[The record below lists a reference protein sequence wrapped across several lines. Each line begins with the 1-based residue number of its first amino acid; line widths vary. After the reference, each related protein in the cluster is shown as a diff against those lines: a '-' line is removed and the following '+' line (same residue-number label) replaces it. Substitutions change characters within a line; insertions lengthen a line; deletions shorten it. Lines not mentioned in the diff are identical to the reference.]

1 MKSNLLIFI
10 LLILF
15 GLNNSP
21 VSAQNNSLLQS
32 GPMLG
37 YSEMQES
44 LIWVQT
50 VKEAAV
56 YALYH
61 EKDSKSRDFR
71 TNTVLTC
78 KEDAFTAH
86 LIADSVEPG
95 KRYEY
100 QLIINGQA
108 VSLSYSTEFQTQSI
122 WKWRG
127 NPPAFRFLTGSC
139 AYINQTEHDR
149 PGRPYGGEY
158 QIFTNMATQSADFTV
173 WLGDNFYYREPD
185 WNSWTGIVNRN
196 TYMRSTTE
204 MQALFASSHNYFIWD
219 DHDYGPNDSDKGF
232 YNKEK
237 TLEAYKLFFPN
248 PTFGTE
254 EMKGV
259 ISSFQ
264 WADADFFLLDNR
276 WYRDPNNLKA
286 KDKTILGEKQLKWLF
301 DNLVSSQATFK
312 FVAMG
317 GQFLSTAGL
326 YETYY
331 GNGFEN
337 ERQAIIDFI
346 YEHNIK
352 NVIFLTGDVHFT
364 EISVLKA
371 DGKPT
376 IWDLTFS
383 PFTSGPNTK
392 GDAFN
397 NTLRVPGTLV
407 MERNYGLIDVNG
419 VNKERKI
426 DIKCFNADNVERWK
440 FTITQ
445 E

>member
-1 MKSNLLIFI
+1 MKRNSLIIILVSFFIFI
-10 LLILF
+10 NL
-15 GLNNSP
+15 P
-21 VSAQNNSLLQS
+21 VTAQKNKLLQS

-37 YSEMQES
+37 YSEMLES

-50 VKEAAV
+50 TQEASV
-56 YALYH
+56 YVSYY
-61 EKDSKSRDFR
+61 EKDRKSKAYR
-71 TNTVLTC
+71 TNTVITN
-78 KEDAFTAH
+78 KEEAFTAN

-95 KRYEY
+95 KRYIY
-100 QLIINGQA
+100 QVIINGQA
-108 VSLSYSTEFQTQSI
+108 VILPYKTEFQTQSI

-149 PGRPYGGEY
+149 PGKPYGGEY
-158 QIFTNMATQSADFTV
+158 QIFTNMTSQEADFTV

-185 WNSWTGIVNRN
+185 WNSWTGIINRN
-196 TYMRSTTE
+196 THTRSNPE
-204 MQALFASSHNYFIWD
+204 MQALFASTHNYFIWD

-237 TLEAYKLFFPN
+237 TLEAFKLFYPN
-248 PTFGTE
+248 PSYGTE

-259 ISSFQ
+259 ITSFQ

-276 WYRDPNNLKA
+276 WYRDPNNLKT
-286 KDKTILGEKQLKWLF
+286 KEKSILGKKQLEWLF
-301 DNLVSSQATFK
+301 DNLVYSQATFK

-326 YETYY
+326 FETYY

-397 NTLRVPGTLV
+397 NTLRVPGTVV
-407 MERNYGLIDVNG
+407 MERNYGMIDVSG

-426 DIKCFNADNVERWK
+426 DIKCFNADNIEKWK
-440 FTITQ
+440 YTIVQ

>member
-1 MKSNLLIFI
+1 MKSKLLIY
-10 LLILF
+10 LLLVF
-15 GLNNSP
+15 GLNNTT
-21 VSAQNNSLLQS
+21 VLAQNNSLLQS

-37 YSEMQES
+37 YSEMLES

-50 VKEAAV
+50 TKEASV
-56 YALYH
+56 YARYH
-61 EKDSKSRDFR
+61 EKDSKSRDFH
-71 TNTVLTC
+71 TNTVITS
-78 KEDAFTAH
+78 KEEAFTAR
-86 LIADSVEPG
+86 LIADSVVPG

-108 VSLSYSTEFQTQSI
+108 VSLPYSTEFQTQSI

-127 NPPAFRFLTGSC
+127 NAPAFRFLTGSC

-158 QIFTNMATQSADFTV
+158 QIFTNMAKQSADFTV

-196 TYMRSTTE
+196 THTRSTPE
-204 MQALFASSHNYFIWD
+204 MQELFASSHNYFIWD

-248 PTFGTE
+248 PTYGTK

-259 ISSFQ
+259 ITSFQ

-276 WYRDPNNLKA
+276 WYRDPNNLKT
-286 KDKTILGEKQLKWLF
+286 KDKTMLGEKQLEWLF
-301 DNLVSSQATFK
+301 DNLVYSQATFK
-312 FVAMG
+312 FVVMG

-326 YETYY
+326 YETYN

-383 PFTSGPNTK
+383 PFTSGSNTK
-392 GDAFN
+392 GNEFN
-397 NTLRVPGTLV
+397 NTLRVPGTMV
-407 MERNYGLIDVNG
+407 MERNYGMIDVNG
-419 VNKERKI
+419 ANKERKI
-426 DIKCFNADNVERWK
+426 DIKCFNADNVEKWS